1 MQYGDLNMSDVEHT
15 YVDTNNGWGGT
26 ALGAG
31 FGFKLCLLSLKEMN
45 QKILNSCI
53 NVMK

>member
-31 FGFKLCLLSLKEMN
+31 FGGFVACLN
-45 QKILNSCI
+45 AWRILNEHNSH
-53 NVMK
+53 KRT